1 MPAIPAR
8 RNEELNMA
16 FMNQERKA
24 VIAAE
29 LKRVIPQGWKWTLGV
44 RHHSTIVLN
53 IWAAPADLLGMIRP
67 NVAYPVDRHF
77 DLYMPHRGGVL
88 KGAPAEIGELFD
100 HIAEALYRG
109 NHDRSDLQTDYF
121 DVGWYVDVNIG
132 SYERPFVNTAAP
144 VAEQAAA

>member
-1 MPAIPAR
+1 
-8 RNEELNMA
+8 MA

-24 VIAAE
+24 PIAAE

-44 RHHSTIVLN
+44 RNHSTIVLN
-53 IWAAPADLLGMIRP
+53 IWAAPADLLGMIRT
-67 NVAYPVDRHF
+67 NVRCEVGHHF
-77 DLYMPHRGGVL
+77 DLYMPRRGDFM
-88 KGAPAEIGELFD
+88 KGAPAEIAELFD
-100 HIAEALYRG
+100 RIADALYRG

-132 SYERPFVNTAAP
+132 TYERPFVNTAVP